1 MFKFEVIAKDEATG
15 ARAGVMKTP
24 HGLVYTPCFMPV
36 ATQAAVKAMTPWEV
50 QDLGFEMVIVNSYH
64 VYLRPGVETV
74 KRLGGLHGFMSWGG
88 SIATDSGGFQVL
100 SLAKKREIRDDGVW
114 FQSHIDGT
122 SHFLTPSKSMDIQQA
137 LGADIMM
144 CLDVCPPYP
153 SSYQSI
159 EKAVSLTTK
168 WASQCREACMNPKGA
183 LFGIVQGG
191 VYGEL
196 RERSSRELAELD
208 FDGYA
213 IGGLG
218 IGETREERIEACAS
232 STTYLPP
239 SKPRYLM
246 GVGTPEDIV
255 AAVALG
261 IDLFDCVLPTRNARN
276 GTLFT
281 RSGKMVIKNAQYA
294 ADPEPIERGCGC
306 YTCMN
311 FSRAYLRHL
320 YMSREI
326 LAPRLLTGHNLFYYA
341 SLMKEIRNAI
351 IEGRYKKFA
360 EGALL

>member
-1 MFKFEVIAKDEATG
+1 MFKFEVIAEDRATG
-15 ARAGVMKTP
+15 ARAGVIKTP
-24 HGLVYTPCFMPV
+24 HGLVNTPCFMPV
-36 ATQAAVKAMTPWEV
+36 ATQATVKAMTPGEVWE
-50 QDLGFEMVIVNSYH
+50 LGFEMVIVNSYH
-64 VYLRPGVETV
+64 IYLRPGVETV
-74 KRLGGLHGFMSWGG
+74 KRLGGLHGFMSWRG
-88 SIATDSGGFQVL
+88 SIATDSGGFQIL
-100 SLAKKREIRDDGVW
+100 SLAKRSEVRDDGVW

-122 SHFLTPSKSMDIQQA
+122 SHFLTPAKSMDIQQA

-144 CLDVCPPYP
+144 CLDVCPPYS
-153 SSYQSI
+153 SSYESI
-159 EKAVSLTTK
+159 EKAVTLTTK
-168 WASQCREACMNPKGA
+168 WASQCREASMNSEGA
-183 LFGIVQGG
+183 VFGIVQGG
-191 VYGEL
+191 VYGDL
-196 RERSSRELAELD
+196 RERSSRELAELE

-218 IGETREERIEACAS
+218 IGETREERIRACES
-232 STTYLPP
+232 SIAHLPA

-281 RSGKMVIKNAQYA
+281 SSGKVVIKNAQYA
-294 ADPEPIERGCGC
+294 TDPEPLDTGCGC

-311 FSRAYLRHL
+311 FSRAYIRHL

-341 SLMKEIRNAI
+341 SLMKEIRKAI
-351 IEGRYKKFA
+351 IEGCYKRFA
-360 EGALL
+360 EGVLL